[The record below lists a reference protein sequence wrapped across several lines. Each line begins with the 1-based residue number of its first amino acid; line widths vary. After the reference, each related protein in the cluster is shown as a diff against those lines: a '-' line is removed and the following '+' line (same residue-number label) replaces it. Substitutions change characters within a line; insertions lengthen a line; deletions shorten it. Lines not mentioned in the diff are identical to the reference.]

1 MKTKLSLILASLAM
15 AFSVGAGVAATNK
28 DITNVDAA
36 IDINDYTACN
46 TAYNNNNAS
55 GLLSALR
62 TITSPGSSGSYDA
75 LWETYKKAY
84 VRSDGKIFDYYS
96 SITNYVPGG
105 SAEGA
110 NYSKEGD
117 SYNREHSI
125 PKSWWGG
132 SKTNQGADPYIVVP
146 TDGYVNNGR
155 SNYSFGKVKTVT
167 TAYSNSKLGTGDSA
181 YISGTVFEPDDSVKG
196 DFARIMFYAIA
207 KYSNSYSWT
216 SGDGSKNFSGNANTN
231 FGLTTN
237 AVKLFSYW
245 SNLDP
250 VSEWEQSVNNKV
262 SAIQGNRNPFI
273 DHPEYA
279 NVLWGTV
286 SGYTTYSG
294 TVSGSVEI
302 TKTNVKLAPSGTS
315 EVSATSSNN
324 SNISWSSDNT
334 SVATVSSAQ
343 TASGAIV
350 TITGVAEGS
359 ATITASATINNV
371 VYSKTCAVKVQSS
384 GGSGGTGTYTFDCT
398 GQDTPLTNSASKVE
412 WEYDG
417 VSLSINQSESTT
429 AANNYVGG
437 DGDKDHTRVYKNQTF
452 VIDAGDNSISYVTV
466 QSDSKNCSGFTG
478 GSWTNATC
486 SNESGVLTLTPTN
499 SNISTI
505 TGTISAT
512 SKFYTVTIV
521 LQSAATIELSSIE
534 ISQEPEKTE
543 YRVGEYFDPTD
554 LLIKA
559 TYSNNSTSYVFYN
572 NNSSSFSF
580 NPSLSTALKTTDTTV
595 TISYTENNIT
605 KSANLSITV
614 SQPRTLSSIAVTGA
628 TTAYSIGDSFAK
640 PAVTA
645 TFSDS
650 STEDVSSSC
659 TFTGYDLS
667 VAGNQTV
674 TVSFT
679 YSGVT
684 KTTSYSITVST
695 VPVSSVSLNK
705 SSASVYVG
713 GQLTLTATVSPT
725 NATNK
730 NIAWTSS
737 NTNYA
742 TVQDGI
748 VTGVAKGTA
757 TITASSTTDS
767 SKKATCTITVEES
780 TSGWSLVTNASSLKA
795 GDQLLLASN
804 TKGVVNGVISSQ
816 VFSEATDAVFS
827 SDKTK
832 MTTVPDDAVILTL
845 GGSAGAWT
853 FTNSS
858 NQVLGVTAVKKLAWN
873 SGTTTFTISI
883 SNSNATIQSTTSSY
897 GRFLHNVDVN
907 RFTTYTSNTSD
918 TMLLPQLYRNEA
930 AQLIPSSITATAKR
944 VFYVGETITKSDI
957 KVMTNTGV
965 DVTNDVTFGDYQ
977 FTYQDALSDG
987 QTTSNSFD
995 ISYNNLDCEMNVSV
1009 QRKAYSSP
1017 TGAVSDSFN
1026 GNSLIGDLTGYRQ
1039 FKDKQDSSS
1048 AKYSGVAINNQNV
1061 IGLRTDGNEAGIVM
1075 TETGG
1080 VVTSVQVTSVTGT
1093 VNIYGKNTPYSSSAD
1108 LFNANKQGSL
1118 LGSVSSG
1125 STSLSIS
1132 GTFRYIG
1139 VRSSSGAVSFGT
1151 IQFNINN
1158 IDYSK
1163 TLADYVMF
1171 SDTEGQCES
1180 KFSVASTIFNNIG
1193 RDERVA
1199 FMSTSDDYCVVQA
1212 RARFIDWAKHHGKVI
1227 NQSGGDYV
1235 ISGSQNLSLVRDTL
1249 GGSATTIIIIIGVI
1263 GLSAL
1268 GGYIFIRKR
1277 KES

>member
-28 DITNVDAA
+28 DISNADAA

-132 SKTNQGADPYIVVP
+132 SKNNQGSDPYIVVP

-155 SNYSFGKVKTVT
+155 GNNSFGKVKTVT
-167 TAYSNSKLGTGDSA
+167 TAYSNSKLGAGDTA

-216 SGDGSKNFSGNANTN
+216 SGDGAKNFSGNANTN

-250 VSEWEQSVNNKV
+250 VSEWEQSVNEKV
-262 SAIQGNRNPFI
+262 SVIQGNKNPFI

-279 NVLWGTV
+279 NVLWGNV

-302 TKTNVKLAPSGTS
+302 TKTSVKLATSGTS

-324 SNISWSSDNT
+324 SNINWSSDNP
-334 SVATVSSAQ
+334 SIATVSSAQ
-343 TASGAIV
+343 TASGGTV

-371 VYSKTCAVKVQSS
+371 VYSKTCAVTVQDS
-384 GGSGGTGTYTFDCT
+384 GGSGGTGTYTFNCT
-398 GQDTPLTNSASKVE
+398 GQDTPLTNSSSKVE
-412 WEYDG
+412 WEYYG
-417 VSLSINQSESTT
+417 VSLTINKSDSST

-437 DGDKDHTRVYKNQTF
+437 DGEKDHTRVYSNQTF
-452 VIDAGDNSISYVTV
+452 VIDTSNNPISYVTV

-478 GSWTNATC
+478 ASWTNATC
-486 SNESGVLTLTPTN
+486 SNESGVLTLTPTS

-521 LQSAATIELSSIE
+521 LQSASTIELSSIE
-534 ISQEPEKTE
+534 VSQEPEKTE
-543 YRVGEYFDPTD
+543 YHAGEYFDPTD

-559 TYSNNSTSYVFYN
+559 TYSNGSTSYVFYN
-572 NNSSSFSF
+572 NDSSSFGF
-580 NPSLSTALKTTDTTV
+580 NPSLSTALKTSDTTV

-605 KSANLSITV
+605 KTVNLSITV
-614 SQPRTLSSIAVTGA
+614 TEPRTLLSIAVSGA

-650 STEDVSSSC
+650 STEEVSSSC

-667 VAGNQTV
+667 TAGNQTV
-674 TVSFT
+674 TVTFT

-695 VPVSSVSLNK
+695 VAVSSVTLDKN
-705 SSASVYVG
+705 SASVYVG
-713 GQLTLTATVSPT
+713 GQLTLTATVKPT

-730 NIAWTSS
+730 NITWSSS

-780 TSGWSLVTNASSLKA
+780 TSGWALVTDASSLEA

-804 TKGVVNGVISSQ
+804 TKGVVNGAISSQ
-816 VFSEATDAVFS
+816 VFVEAEGAVFS
-827 SDKTK
+827 NDKTK
-832 MTTVPDDAVILTL
+832 MTVVPDEAIILTL
-845 GGSAGAWT
+845 GGESGAWT

-858 NQVLGVTAVKKLAWN
+858 KQVLGVTAQKKLAWDN
-873 SGTTTFTISI
+873 GTTTFTISI
-883 SNSNATIQSTTSSY
+883 SNNNATIQSTTSSY
-897 GRFLHNVDVN
+897 GRFLHNVSAN
-907 RFTTYTSNTSD
+907 RFTTYTSSTSES
-918 TMLLPQLYRNEA
+918 MLLPQLYKNEA
-930 AQLIPSSITATAKR
+930 AELIPSSITATAKR

-965 DVTNDVTFGDYQ
+965 DVTNDVTFTDYQ
-977 FTYQDALSDG
+977 FTYQDALGDG
-987 QTTSNSFD
+987 QATLNKFD
-995 ISYNNLDCEMNVSV
+995 ISYSNLDCEMSVSV

-1026 GNSLIGDLTGYRQ
+1026 GNSLIGDYTGYRQ
-1039 FKDKQDSSS
+1039 FKNKQGLSQ
-1048 AKYSGVAINNQNV
+1048 AKYSGVAINNENV
-1061 IGLRTDGNEAGIVM
+1061 IGLRTEGSEAGIVM

-1080 VVTSVQVTSVTGT
+1080 VVTSVQVTGVTGT
-1093 VNIYGKNTPYSSSAD
+1093 VNIYGKNSPYSSSTD
-1108 LFNANKQGSL
+1108 LFDENKQGSL
-1118 LGSVSSG
+1118 LGTVQSG
-1125 STSLSIS
+1125 STTLNIS
-1132 GTFRYIG
+1132 SVYRYVG
-1139 VRSSSGAVSFGT
+1139 VRASSGAVSFGT

-1158 IDYSK
+1158 VDYSK

-1171 SDTEGQCES
+1171 SDLEGQCES
-1180 KFSVASTIFNNIG
+1180 KFSVASSIFNDIG

-1199 FMSTSDDYCVVQA
+1199 FMSTSDDYCIIQA

-1235 ISGSQNLSLVRDTL
+1235 ISGSQTLSLSRDIF
-1249 GGSATTIIIIIGVI
+1249 GGNATTIIIIIGIV
-1263 GLSAL
+1263 GLTAL

-1277 KES
+1277 KEI